1 MENPVPLTL
10 RPLRLG
16 ELLDQAI
23 RLYRRNFITFVGI
36 VAMVYVPLMVLQI
49 ASTTLMTSSLEDLR
63 FSSPDE
69 LFTNYAYWGGMLSS
83 LVVAFLQFIFV
94 QGIATGALTRAVAD
108 NYLGKP
114 TSILGAY
121 RGIGK
126 SWLPLLGA
134 LLLVGL
140 LSIVFAFWWIV
151 PCIGWITGLG
161 MLVVLLTAVSPM
173 VAPVVVLEGQ
183 GVISS
188 VRRAWSLVRRRFWPV
203 LGYVFVLYLFSM
215 LIVTGPTLIM
225 NAVLAGALG
234 AFEDPTSGLVIR
246 TVLQSLVQ
254 LIAILIYYP
263 LQMAAFTLIYFD
275 LRVRTE
281 GFDIALLT
289 VDASDQANIDQ
300 VMAAP
305 AAVTN
310 ERLIAGSDLGNF
322 AILTLGAAGIYI
334 FFISIIMGGVFL
346 LPSLFR

>member
-1 MENPVPLTL
+1 MENQALPAL

-36 VAMVYVPLMVLQI
+36 VAMVYVPLMILQI
-49 ASTTLMTSSLEDLR
+49 ASATLMTSSLDNLT
-63 FSSPDE
+63 SSPE
-69 LFTNYAYWGGMLSS
+69 QIFTNYAYWGGILSS

-108 NYLGKP
+108 NYLGKT

-134 LLLVGL
+134 LLFVGL
-140 LSIVFAFWWIV
+140 LSIAFVFWWIV

-161 MLVVLLTAVSPM
+161 MLVVLLTSVSPM

-183 GVISS
+183 GVINS
-188 VRRAWSLVRRRFWPV
+188 VRRAWNLVRRRFWPV
-203 LGYVFVLYLFSM
+203 LGYVFILYLFSM
-215 LIVTGPTLIM
+215 LIVTGPSLIV
-225 NAVLAGALG
+225 NVVLAGALG
-234 AFEDPTSGLVIR
+234 TFEDPTSGLVIR
-246 TVLQSLVQ
+246 TVVQSLVQ

-263 LQMAAFTLIYFD
+263 LQMSAFTLIYFD

-289 VDASDQANIDQ
+289 VDVSDQANIEQ
-300 VMAAP
+300 VMVAP
-305 AAVTN
+305 AAVSN
-310 ERLIAGSDLGNF
+310 ERLIAGSDVGNF
-322 AILTLGAAGIYI
+322 AILTLAAVGVYI
-334 FFISIIMGGVFL
+334 FVFSIIMGGVLL